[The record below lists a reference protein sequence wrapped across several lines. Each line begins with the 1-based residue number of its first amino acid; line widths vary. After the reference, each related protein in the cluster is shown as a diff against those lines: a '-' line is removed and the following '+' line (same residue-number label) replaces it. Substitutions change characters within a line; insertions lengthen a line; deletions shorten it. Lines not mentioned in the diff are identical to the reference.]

1 MCLARI
7 WGLQNREAPIRLI
20 EDDASEA
27 VSNVELKC
35 LDSTMNPY
43 IALTA
48 ITQAGMLGMQS
59 SARLPPKC
67 QSDPASEVHPCV
79 LSSLGTRHIRERVD
93 DQKLGGLQALLAS
106 DTAAFVVLLS
116 CHIAYDCRS

>member
-1 MCLARI
+1 M
-7 WGLQNREAPIRLI
+7 
-20 EDDASEA
+20 
-27 VSNVELKC
+27 ELKC

-67 QSDPASEVHPCV
+67 QSDPVSEVHPCV
-79 LSSLGTRHIRERVD
+79 LSFLGTRHIRDQD
-93 DQKLGGLQALLAS
+93 DQKLCGLQAMFGLWHCS
-106 DTAAFVVLLS
+106 TP
-116 CHIAYDCRS
+116 CHC